1 MHYLVTGATGF
12 VGGHVV
18 DRLLEQGATVRAL
31 VLPSEP
37 SEPLRRRG
45 VEVDVGDLTE
55 GTDLAGLVDGVDVV
69 IHCAGIVGLTGT
81 PEAMR
86 KVNLE
91 GTVWLLA
98 ACNTTSLARFVFMS
112 SSVIYGS
119 ASSPVT
125 EDRSAQP
132 VGPYAE
138 SKWAAEQAIWRYH
151 AEHGLPAVVLR
162 PAIIYGP
169 GDRLTWPRLERALRR
184 RVLPL
189 PDGGKRILDLVY
201 VSDVVEALLAAAS
214 RPEAVGH
221 AYNITD
227 GEIHSYR
234 DILLAYEQ
242 ASGRRPR
249 ILPIPSKA
257 LMGTLQRLFRM
268 MQTLRVPGNWE
279 RQSGRLRGL
288 NLDIHYAIDAAR
300 RDLAYVPRVGLQEGV
315 RRTMAWYTDHQ
326 PAGSGT

>member
-1 MHYLVTGATGF
+1 
-12 VGGHVV
+12 
-18 DRLLEQGATVRAL
+18 
-31 VLPSEP
+31 
-37 SEPLRRRG
+37 
-45 VEVDVGDLTE
+45 
-55 GTDLAGLVDGVDVV
+55 
-69 IHCAGIVGLTGT
+69 
-81 PEAMR
+81 
-86 KVNLE
+86 
-91 GTVWLLA
+91 
-98 ACNTTSLARFVFMS
+98 
-112 SSVIYGS
+112 
-119 ASSPVT
+119 
-125 EDRSAQP
+125 
-132 VGPYAE
+132 
-138 SKWAAEQAIWRYH
+138 
-151 AEHGLPAVVLR
+151 VVLR

-169 GDRLTWPRLERALRR
+169 GDRLTWPRIERALRR

-326 PAGSGT
+326 PAGSGA